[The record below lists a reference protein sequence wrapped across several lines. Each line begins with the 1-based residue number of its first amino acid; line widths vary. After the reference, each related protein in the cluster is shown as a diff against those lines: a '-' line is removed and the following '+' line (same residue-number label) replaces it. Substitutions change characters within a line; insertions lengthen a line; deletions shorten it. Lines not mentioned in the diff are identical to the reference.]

1 MKVLEFA
8 FDSNDSSDYLP
19 HAYVKNC
26 ICYAGTHDNDTIAGW
41 LSQAKEEDLAKA
53 EKYLMLNESEGYV
66 WGMLRGGMGS
76 VANLFVTQ
84 MQDYLE
90 LGSESRI
97 NVPGR
102 LGGNWQWRMLPDALT
117 QELAVRIATL
127 TKLYDRTNNGVV
139 G

>member
-1 MKVLEFA
+1 
-8 FDSNDSSDYLP
+8 
-19 HAYVKNC
+19 
-26 ICYAGTHDNDTIAGW
+26 
-41 LSQAKEEDLAKA
+41 
-53 EKYLMLNESEGYV
+53 
-66 WGMLRGGMGS
+66 MLRGGMGS

-117 QELAVRIATL
+117 EELAVRIATL